1 MLAPG
6 GETAPLCRGTRSLL
20 GESAEV
26 GGAVFLC
33 VCLTIGTFA
42 LAGGL
47 ATPAGDDPHRAD
59 LAARAVVED
68 ATHRFT
74 VVAPD
79 GWTVRTSP
87 PSEFSL
93 GPPTGNSNI
102 AIRSEPW
109 CSEGTLP
116 QAEGMLTTVLG
127 TYATYSGFSVFE
139 AIQARMLN
147 GHASAHAVIT
157 HFLAYGR
164 AYQVLAVVLGPEWST
179 NWVFSGLVHDV
190 SEIDRWSEINATWD
204 SFTVRPGP
212 MPGTLSHNG
221 THFSVSVP
229 PGWEAT
235 PDVASGGGTAD
246 AVLVDSLTGTSVV
259 IVSEGRS
266 LQGTTAEARA
276 ILQEAIDGLATRTG
290 FAILEP
296 VHDRVVDGHP
306 AAEVYLTW
314 QPSTYNLNADII
326 VVVGAEWQQ
335 FWALSGSSYS
345 WFGPGSRTCL
355 NWTAQRF
362 DIADVPFATA
372 IPMFLERY
380 SLWILVTGLVA
391 TTVEG
396 SVLGYLVARSS
407 RRSH

>member
-1 MLAPG
+1 MQAGARTG
-6 GETAPLCRGTRSLL
+6 GETAPLCRGTRSLW
-20 GESAEV
+20 GERAEV

-33 VCLTIGTFA
+33 LCLTIGTFA

-139 AIQARMLN
+139 AIQARMLT
-147 GHASAHAVIT
+147 GHASAQEVIA

-190 SEIDRWSEINATWD
+190 SDIDRWSDINAWCD
-204 SFTVRPGP
+204 SFTVRRRPRPGRWSP
-212 MPGTLSHNG
+212 TGSTCRGPIPPCWSDTPG
-221 THFSVSVP
+221 
-229 PGWEAT
+229 
-235 PDVASGGGTAD
+235 
-246 AVLVDSLTGTSVV
+246 
-259 IVSEGRS
+259 
-266 LQGTTAEARA
+266 
-276 ILQEAIDGLATRTG
+276 
-290 FAILEP
+290 
-296 VHDRVVDGHP
+296 
-306 AAEVYLTW
+306 
-314 QPSTYNLNADII
+314 
-326 VVVGAEWQQ
+326 
-335 FWALSGSSYS
+335 
-345 WFGPGSRTCL
+345 
-355 NWTAQRF
+355 
-362 DIADVPFATA
+362 
-372 IPMFLERY
+372 
-380 SLWILVTGLVA
+380 
-391 TTVEG
+391 
-396 SVLGYLVARSS
+396 
-407 RRSH
+407 